1 MNYELI
7 NTLEDYYQ
15 AKRNK
20 HALAIKVIL
29 DNPRGFHDHD
39 AIYEAVE
46 SQLKLLVES
55 NDYLEGLAYVR
66 DYAEAQ

>member
-7 NTLEDYYQ
+7 STLENYYQ

-55 NDYLEGLAYVR
+55 SDYLEGLAYVR
-66 DYAEAQ
+66 EYAEA

>member
-7 NTLEDYYQ
+7 STLENYYQ

-55 NDYLEGLAYVR
+55 SEYLEGLAYVR
-66 DYAEAQ
+66 EYAEA

>member
-7 NTLEDYYQ
+7 TILEDYYQ

-66 DYAEAQ
+66 EYAEA

>member
-7 NTLEDYYQ
+7 STLEDYYQ

-29 DNPRGFHDHD
+29 DNPRGFHDHY

-55 NDYLEGLAYVR
+55 SDYLEGLAYVR
-66 DYAEAQ
+66 EYAEA